1 MNKIEELMFKRG
13 IGFLEINT
21 SIKNPILC
29 CETIFNDLIWRNKN
43 KFVGNNK
50 KKSRTLRRNRTKI
63 NLNLSHRYRYS
74 HPNSYIIP

>member
-1 MNKIEELMFKRG
+1 MFKRG

-43 KFVGNNK
+43 KSVGNKENYFKNSSSKQNK
-50 KKSRTLRRNRTKI
+50 NQFECIS
-63 NLNLSHRYRYS
+63 
-74 HPNSYIIP
+74 